1 MEKLTKFRCS
11 TCQYRKTHLE
21 SVSQYIHG
29 VLLNIG
35 QSYCTAGKKY
45 RIFKKSDPKIYPP
58 AWCPKRKWP
67 CEYRIYAFKDVRS
80 RCLHNLFSENRPPD
94 EYRCAI
100 RQAGVIELSPADFF
114 SMLEERT
121 ATQLLGVNV
130 NPGEIVEMDDGLKS
144 YCFYLELSGA
154 KYLPYWKTAKARQNV
169 YQMDSE
175 QDSGPAPQ

>member
-1 MEKLTKFRCS
+1 M
-11 TCQYRKTHLE
+11 
-21 SVSQYIHG
+21 
-29 VLLNIG
+29 
-35 QSYCTAGKKY
+35 
-45 RIFKKSDPKIYPP
+45 
-58 AWCPKRKWP
+58 
-67 CEYRIYAFKDVRS
+67 
-80 RCLHNLFSENRPPD
+80 
-94 EYRCAI
+94 
-100 RQAGVIELSPADFF
+100 IELSPADFF

-154 KYLPYWKTAKARQNV
+154 KYLPYWNTAKARQNV

>member
-11 TCQYRKTHLE
+11 TCQYRKTDLE

-94 EYRCAI
+94 EYRCAV

-154 KYLPYWKTAKARQNV
+154 KYLPYWNTAKARQNV

-175 QDSGPAPQ
+175 QD